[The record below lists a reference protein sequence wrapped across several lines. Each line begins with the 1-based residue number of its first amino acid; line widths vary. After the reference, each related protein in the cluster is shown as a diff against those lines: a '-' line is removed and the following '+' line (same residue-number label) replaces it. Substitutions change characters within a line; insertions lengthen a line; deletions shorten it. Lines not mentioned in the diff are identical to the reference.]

1 MKPAIDYNEDLTF
14 VIAESGGYKD
24 TKTMIEQHSVKCV
37 FIQSV
42 DYTNS
47 SNQAVRDAD
56 AICFPDPTDEFVVAS
71 FDRLEGMY
79 VLASLFGAPDAIAW
93 YRIDSVTVNRDHLLG
108 NVIDNVECLLKK
120 ASTIPGVS

>member
-1 MKPAIDYNEDLTF
+1 MKPAIAYNENLTF
-14 VIAESGGYKD
+14 VIATSEGYKG
-24 TKTMIEQHSVKCV
+24 TKTMTEQHVVKCV

-47 SNQAVRDAD
+47 NNQAVRDAD
-56 AICFPDPTDEFVVAS
+56 AICFPDPADEFIIAS
-71 FDRLEGMY
+71 YDRLEGMY
-79 VLASLFGAPDAIAW
+79 VLASLFGSSDAISW

>member
-1 MKPAIDYNEDLTF
+1 MKPAIAYNENLTF
-14 VIAESGGYKD
+14 VIADSGGYKGA
-24 TKTMIEQHSVKCV
+24 KTMTEQHAVKCV

-47 SNQAVRDAD
+47 NNQAVRDAD
-56 AICFPDPTDEFVVAS
+56 AICFPDPADDFIIAS
-71 FDRLEGMY
+71 YNRLEGMY
-79 VLASLFGAPDAIAW
+79 VLASLFGSPDAIAW